1 MRQIIWLFAGIFLMA
16 GPVNGAENP
25 IRVKQAEIEMAASLR
40 VRELAVSIQEKEIG
54 RREKMLEG
62 IRQDVEAK
70 LIEITKLQ
78 EDVTTKLALL
88 QERQTEDFRNLIK
101 VYSTMSV
108 SKLVPL
114 LNQMG
119 DADVARI
126 LRAMKTEQVG
136 KIVAKMDQKK
146 AVRISQLLGGL

>member
-1 MRQIIWLFAGIFLMA
+1 MA